1 MPLQIYDTFSNEK
14 KLFEPIDPSNVRMYV
29 CGPTVYD
36 FPHVGNA
43 RPVIVFDLL
52 FRLLRRIYG
61 IDNVT
66 YVRNITDVDDKIIA
80 AASENNEDIKS
91 LTERTIKFFHD
102 DADYIGA
109 LEPTFEPKATDYIND
124 MINIISCLIEKDYAY
139 VSEDNVL
146 FSASK
151 FSKYGQLSGKN
162 LEEMIAGS
170 RVEVESF
177 KRSSS
182 DFVLWKPSKSSE
194 PGWDSPWGKGRPG
207 WHIECSAMSIKYL
220 GKNFEIHGGGRDLI
234 FPHHENEI
242 AQSESFTSEQF
253 AKIWMHAGMI
263 TINGEKMSK
272 SVGNVKS
279 INHVLESWG
288 PNVAR
293 LFCISGHYSKPIDY
307 TEDLLKEN
315 LIRLRQIETCY
326 YELRLAQESQE
337 TEDISSLLEESR
349 EKFDAAL
356 NDDFNTSL
364 GLSVFFNMIKT
375 INSLAADE
383 KISKKIA
390 IQALPVL
397 EYMLEVLGIE
407 IQTVSDEEIESIFE
421 LINKRETLR
430 EEKQFEEADKIRDQI
445 AGLGISLI
453 DHKNKTLWMKKEA
466 IKSEKQ

>member
-66 YVRNITDVDDKIIA
+66 YVRNITDVDDKIIT

-124 MINIISCLIEKDYAY
+124 MIDIISSLIEKDYAY

-207 WHIECSAMSIKYL
+207 WHIECSAMSEKLL
-220 GKNFEIHGGGRDLI
+220 GKNFDIHGGGQDLI

-242 AQSESFTSEQF
+242 AQSECANNEKF
-253 AKIWMHAGMI
+253 ANFWLH
-263 TINGEKMSK
+263 NGFVNVEGNKMSK
-272 SVGNVKS
+272 SEGNFVTVNQLKQKYQGEV
-279 INHVLESWG
+279 I
-288 PNVAR
+288 R
-293 LFCISGHYSKPIDY
+293 LAMISTHYRQPLNW
-307 TEDLLKEN
+307 TENN
-315 LIRLRQIETCY
+315 LIECKKTLDKWYQ
-326 YELRLAQESQE
+326 L
-337 TEDISSLLEESR
+337 ISDNNFS
-349 EKFDAAL
+349 FD
-356 NDDFNTSL
+356 N
-364 GLSVFFNMIKT
+364 
-375 INSLAADE
+375 E
-383 KISKKIA
+383 KISSEVINALEDDLNTPKA
-390 IQALPVL
+390 ISVL
-397 EYMLEVLGIE
+397 HQLYKDCKSNDRNTVETFLSSANFLGILMHTSSE
-407 IQTVSDEEIESIFE
+407 WLSWGKEKLSID
-421 LINKRETLR
+421 
-430 EEKQFEEADKIRDQI
+430 EKQIELLISERKSARDNGNFEKADKIRND
-445 AGLGISLI
+445 LEHKGILLE
-453 DHKNKTLWMKKEA
+453 DNEGKTTWRFK
-466 IKSEKQ
+466 

>member
-102 DADYIGA
+102 DANYIGA

-124 MINIISCLIEKDYAY
+124 MIDIISSLIEKDYAY

-207 WHIECSAMSIKYL
+207 WHIECSAMSEKLL
-220 GKNFEIHGGGRDLI
+220 GKNFDIHGGGQDLI

-242 AQSESFTSEQF
+242 AQSECANNEKF
-253 AKIWMHAGMI
+253 ANFWLH
-263 TINGEKMSK
+263 NGFVNVEGNKMSK
-272 SVGNVKS
+272 SEGNFVTVNQLKQKYQGEV
-279 INHVLESWG
+279 I
-288 PNVAR
+288 R
-293 LFCISGHYSKPIDY
+293 LAMISTHYRQPLNW
-307 TEDLLKEN
+307 TENN
-315 LIRLRQIETCY
+315 LIECKKTLDKWYQ
-326 YELRLAQESQE
+326 L
-337 TEDISSLLEESR
+337 ISENNFS
-349 EKFDAAL
+349 FD
-356 NDDFNTSL
+356 N
-364 GLSVFFNMIKT
+364 
-375 INSLAADE
+375 E
-383 KISKKIA
+383 KISSEVINALEDDLNTPKA
-390 IQALPVL
+390 ISVL
-397 EYMLEVLGIE
+397 HQLYKDCKSNDRNTVETFLSSANFLGILMHTSSE
-407 IQTVSDEEIESIFE
+407 WLSWGKEK
-421 LINKRETLR
+421 LIID
-430 EEKQFEEADKIRDQI
+430 EKQIELLISERKSARDNGNFEKADKIRND
-445 AGLGISLI
+445 LEHKGILLE
-453 DHKNKTLWMKKEA
+453 DNEGKTTWRFK
-466 IKSEKQ
+466 

>member
-1 MPLQIYDTFSNEK
+1 MPLQIYDTLSNEK

-66 YVRNITDVDDKIIA
+66 YVRNITDVDDKIIT

-102 DADYIGA
+102 DANYIGA

-124 MINIISCLIEKDYAY
+124 MIDIISCLIEKDYAY

-207 WHIECSAMSIKYL
+207 WHIECSAMSEKLL
-220 GKNFEIHGGGRDLI
+220 GKNFDIHGGGQDLI

-242 AQSESFTSEQF
+242 AQSECANNEKF
-253 AKIWMHAGMI
+253 ANFWLH
-263 TINGEKMSK
+263 NGFVNVEGNKMSK
-272 SVGNVKS
+272 SEGNFVTVNQLKQKYQGEV
-279 INHVLESWG
+279 I
-288 PNVAR
+288 R
-293 LFCISGHYSKPIDY
+293 LAMISTHYRQPLNW
-307 TEDLLKEN
+307 TENN
-315 LIRLRQIETCY
+315 LIECKKTLDKWYQ
-326 YELRLAQESQE
+326 L
-337 TEDISSLLEESR
+337 ISENNFS
-349 EKFDAAL
+349 FD
-356 NDDFNTSL
+356 N
-364 GLSVFFNMIKT
+364 
-375 INSLAADE
+375 E
-383 KISKKIA
+383 KISSEVINALEDDLNTPKA
-390 IQALPVL
+390 ISVL
-397 EYMLEVLGIE
+397 HQLYKDCKSNDRNTVETFLSSANFLGILMHTSSE
-407 IQTVSDEEIESIFE
+407 WLSWGKEKLSID
-421 LINKRETLR
+421 
-430 EEKQFEEADKIRDQI
+430 EKQIELLISERKSARDNGNFEKADKIRND
-445 AGLGISLI
+445 LEHKGILLE
-453 DHKNKTLWMKKEA
+453 DNKGKTTWRFK
-466 IKSEKQ
+466 

>member
-14 KLFEPIDPSNVRMYV
+14 KLFEPIDPSNVRMCV

-102 DADYIGA
+102 DANYIGA

-124 MINIISCLIEKDYAY
+124 MIDIISSLIEKDYAY

-207 WHIECSAMSIKYL
+207 WHIECSAMSEKLL
-220 GKNFEIHGGGRDLI
+220 GKNFDIHGGGQDLI

-242 AQSESFTSEQF
+242 AQSECANNEKF
-253 AKIWMHAGMI
+253 ANFWLH
-263 TINGEKMSK
+263 NGFVNVEGNKMSK
-272 SVGNVKS
+272 SEGNFVTVNQLKQKYQGEVIRLAMIS
-279 INHVLESWG
+279 THYRQPINW
-288 PNVAR
+288 
-293 LFCISGHYSKPIDY
+293 
-307 TEDLLKEN
+307 TENN
-315 LIRLRQIETCY
+315 LIECKKTLDKWYQ
-326 YELRLAQESQE
+326 L
-337 TEDISSLLEESR
+337 ISENNFS
-349 EKFDAAL
+349 FD
-356 NDDFNTSL
+356 N
-364 GLSVFFNMIKT
+364 
-375 INSLAADE
+375 E
-383 KISKKIA
+383 KISSEVINALEDDLNTPKA
-390 IQALPVL
+390 ISVL
-397 EYMLEVLGIE
+397 HQLYKDCKSNDRNTVETFLSSANFLGILMHTSSE
-407 IQTVSDEEIESIFE
+407 WLSWGKEKLSID
-421 LINKRETLR
+421 
-430 EEKQFEEADKIRDQI
+430 EKQIELLISERKSARDNGNFEKADKIRND
-445 AGLGISLI
+445 LEHKGILLE
-453 DHKNKTLWMKKEA
+453 DNEGKTTWRFK
-466 IKSEKQ
+466 

>member
-66 YVRNITDVDDKIIA
+66 YVRNITDVDDKIIT

-124 MINIISCLIEKDYAY
+124 MIDIISSLIEKDYAY

-207 WHIECSAMSIKYL
+207 WHIECSAMSEKLL
-220 GKNFEIHGGGRDLI
+220 GKNFDIHGGGQDLI

-242 AQSESFTSEQF
+242 AQSECANNEKF
-253 AKIWMHAGMI
+253 ANFWLH
-263 TINGEKMSK
+263 NGFVNVEGNKMSK
-272 SVGNVKS
+272 SEGNFVTVNQLKQKYQGEV
-279 INHVLESWG
+279 I
-288 PNVAR
+288 R
-293 LFCISGHYSKPIDY
+293 LAMISTHYRQPLNW
-307 TEDLLKEN
+307 TENN
-315 LIRLRQIETCY
+315 LIECKKTLDKWYQ
-326 YELRLAQESQE
+326 L
-337 TEDISSLLEESR
+337 ISENNFS
-349 EKFDAAL
+349 FD
-356 NDDFNTSL
+356 N
-364 GLSVFFNMIKT
+364 
-375 INSLAADE
+375 E
-383 KISKKIA
+383 KISSEVIDALEDDLNTPKA
-390 IQALPVL
+390 ISVL
-397 EYMLEVLGIE
+397 HQLYKDCKSNDRNTVETFLSSANFLGILMHTSSE
-407 IQTVSDEEIESIFE
+407 WLSWGKEKLSID
-421 LINKRETLR
+421 
-430 EEKQFEEADKIRDQI
+430 EKQIELLISERKSARDNGNFEKADKIRND
-445 AGLGISLI
+445 LEHNGILLE
-453 DHKNKTLWMKKEA
+453 DNEGKTTWRFK
-466 IKSEKQ
+466 

>member
-61 IDNVT
+61 VGNVT
-66 YVRNITDVDDKIIA
+66 YVRNITDVDDKIIT

-124 MINIISCLIEKDYAY
+124 MIDIISCLIEKDYAY

-207 WHIECSAMSIKYL
+207 WHIECSAMSEKLL
-220 GKNFEIHGGGRDLI
+220 GKNFDIHGGGQDLI

-242 AQSESFTSEQF
+242 AQSECANNEKF
-253 AKIWMHAGMI
+253 ANYWLH
-263 TINGEKMSK
+263 NGFVNVEGNKMSK
-272 SVGNVKS
+272 SDGNFVTVNQLKQKYQGEV
-279 INHVLESWG
+279 I
-288 PNVAR
+288 R
-293 LFCISGHYSKPIDY
+293 LAMISTHYRQPLNW
-307 TEDLLKEN
+307 TENN
-315 LIRLRQIETCY
+315 LIECKKTLDKWYQ
-326 YELRLAQESQE
+326 L
-337 TEDISSLLEESR
+337 ISENNFS
-349 EKFDAAL
+349 FD
-356 NDDFNTSL
+356 N
-364 GLSVFFNMIKT
+364 
-375 INSLAADE
+375 E
-383 KISKKIA
+383 KISSEVINALEDDLNTPKA
-390 IQALPVL
+390 ISVL
-397 EYMLEVLGIE
+397 HQLYKDCKSNDRNTVETFLSSANFLGILMHTSSE
-407 IQTVSDEEIESIFE
+407 WLSWGKEKLSID
-421 LINKRETLR
+421 
-430 EEKQFEEADKIRDQI
+430 EKQIELLISERKSARDNGNFEKADKIRND
-445 AGLGISLI
+445 LEHKGILLE
-453 DHKNKTLWMKKEA
+453 DNKGKTTWRFK
-466 IKSEKQ
+466 

>member
-14 KLFEPIDPSNVRMYV
+14 KLFEPIDTSNVRMYV

-66 YVRNITDVDDKIIA
+66 YVRNITDVDDKIIT

-124 MINIISCLIEKDYAY
+124 MIDIISSLIEKDYAY

-207 WHIECSAMSIKYL
+207 WHIECSAMSEKLL
-220 GKNFEIHGGGRDLI
+220 GKNFDIHGGGQDLI

-242 AQSESFTSEQF
+242 AQSECANNEKF
-253 AKIWMHAGMI
+253 ANFWLH
-263 TINGEKMSK
+263 NGFVNVEGNKMSK
-272 SVGNVKS
+272 SEGNFVTVNQLKQKYQGEV
-279 INHVLESWG
+279 I
-288 PNVAR
+288 R
-293 LFCISGHYSKPIDY
+293 LAMISTHYRQPLNW
-307 TEDLLKEN
+307 TENN
-315 LIRLRQIETCY
+315 LIECKKTLDKWYQLIPEN
-326 YELRLAQESQE
+326 
-337 TEDISSLLEESR
+337 
-349 EKFDAAL
+349 KFSFD
-356 NDDFNTSL
+356 N
-364 GLSVFFNMIKT
+364 
-375 INSLAADE
+375 E
-383 KISKKIA
+383 KISSEVIDALEDDLNTPKA
-390 IQALPVL
+390 ISVL
-397 EYMLEVLGIE
+397 HQLYKDCKSNDRNTVETFLSSANFLGILMHTSSE
-407 IQTVSDEEIESIFE
+407 WLSWGKEKLSID
-421 LINKRETLR
+421 
-430 EEKQFEEADKIRDQI
+430 EKQIELLISERKSARDNGNFEKADKIRND
-445 AGLGISLI
+445 LEYKGILLE
-453 DHKNKTLWMKKEA
+453 DNEGKTTWRFK
-466 IKSEKQ
+466 

>member
-61 IDNVT
+61 NDYVT
-66 YVRNITDVDDKIIA
+66 YVRNITDVDDKIIT

-102 DADYIGA
+102 DANYIGA

-124 MINIISCLIEKDYAY
+124 MIDIINSLIEKDYAY

-151 FSKYGQLSGKN
+151 FSRYGQLSGKN

-207 WHIECSAMSIKYL
+207 WHIECSAMSEKLL
-220 GKNFEIHGGGRDLI
+220 GKNFDIHGGGQDLI

-242 AQSESFTSEQF
+242 AQSECANNEKF
-253 AKIWMHAGMI
+253 ANFWLH
-263 TINGEKMSK
+263 NGFVNVEGNKMSK
-272 SVGNVKS
+272 SEGNFVTVNQLKQKYQGEV
-279 INHVLESWG
+279 I
-288 PNVAR
+288 R
-293 LFCISGHYSKPIDY
+293 LAMISTHYRQPLNW
-307 TEDLLKEN
+307 TENN
-315 LIRLRQIETCY
+315 LIECKKTLDKWYQ
-326 YELRLAQESQE
+326 L
-337 TEDISSLLEESR
+337 ISENNFS
-349 EKFDAAL
+349 FD
-356 NDDFNTSL
+356 N
-364 GLSVFFNMIKT
+364 
-375 INSLAADE
+375 E
-383 KISKKIA
+383 KISSEVINALEDDLNTPKA
-390 IQALPVL
+390 ISVL
-397 EYMLEVLGIE
+397 HQLYKDCKSNDRNTVETFLSSANFLGILMHTSSE
-407 IQTVSDEEIESIFE
+407 WLSWGKEKLSID
-421 LINKRETLR
+421 
-430 EEKQFEEADKIRDQI
+430 EKQIELLISERKSARKNGNFEKADKIRND
-445 AGLGISLI
+445 LEHKGILLE
-453 DHKNKTLWMKKEA
+453 DNEGKTTWRFK
-466 IKSEKQ
+466 

>member
-66 YVRNITDVDDKIIA
+66 YVRNITDVDDKIIT

-102 DADYIGA
+102 DANYIGA

-124 MINIISCLIEKDYAY
+124 MIEIISSLIEKDYAY

-207 WHIECSAMSIKYL
+207 WHIECSAMSEKLL
-220 GKNFEIHGGGRDLI
+220 GKNFDIHGGGQDLI

-242 AQSESFTSEQF
+242 AQSECANNEKF
-253 AKIWMHAGMI
+253 ANFWLH
-263 TINGEKMSK
+263 NGFVNVEGNKMSK
-272 SVGNVKS
+272 SEGNFVTVNQLKQKYQGEV
-279 INHVLESWG
+279 I
-288 PNVAR
+288 R
-293 LFCISGHYSKPIDY
+293 LAMISTHYRQPLNW
-307 TEDLLKEN
+307 TENN
-315 LIRLRQIETCY
+315 LIECKKTLDKWYQ
-326 YELRLAQESQE
+326 L
-337 TEDISSLLEESR
+337 ISENNFS
-349 EKFDAAL
+349 FD
-356 NDDFNTSL
+356 N
-364 GLSVFFNMIKT
+364 
-375 INSLAADE
+375 E
-383 KISKKIA
+383 KISSEVINALEDDLNTPKA
-390 IQALPVL
+390 ISVL
-397 EYMLEVLGIE
+397 HQLYKDCKSNDRNTVETFLSSANFLGILMHTSSE
-407 IQTVSDEEIESIFE
+407 WLSWGKEKLSID
-421 LINKRETLR
+421 
-430 EEKQFEEADKIRDQI
+430 EKQIELLISERKSARDNGNFEKADKIRND
-445 AGLGISLI
+445 LEHKGILLE
-453 DHKNKTLWMKKEA
+453 DNKGKTTWRFK
-466 IKSEKQ
+466 

>member
-66 YVRNITDVDDKIIA
+66 YVRNITDVDDKIIT

-102 DADYIGA
+102 DANYIGA

-124 MINIISCLIEKDYAY
+124 MIDIINSLIEKDYAY

-151 FSKYGQLSGKN
+151 FSRYGQLSGKN

-207 WHIECSAMSIKYL
+207 WHIECSAMSEKLL
-220 GKNFEIHGGGRDLI
+220 GKNFDIHGGGQDLI

-242 AQSESFTSEQF
+242 AQSECANNEKF
-253 AKIWMHAGMI
+253 ANFWLH
-263 TINGEKMSK
+263 NGFVNVEGNKMSK
-272 SVGNVKS
+272 SEGNFVTVNQLKQKYQGEV
-279 INHVLESWG
+279 I
-288 PNVAR
+288 R
-293 LFCISGHYSKPIDY
+293 LAMISTHYRQPLNW
-307 TEDLLKEN
+307 TENN
-315 LIRLRQIETCY
+315 LIECKKTLDKWYQ
-326 YELRLAQESQE
+326 L
-337 TEDISSLLEESR
+337 ISENNFS
-349 EKFDAAL
+349 FD
-356 NDDFNTSL
+356 N
-364 GLSVFFNMIKT
+364 
-375 INSLAADE
+375 E
-383 KISKKIA
+383 KISSEVINALEDDLNTPKA
-390 IQALPVL
+390 ISVL
-397 EYMLEVLGIE
+397 HQLYKDCKSNDRNTVETFLSSANFLGILMHTSSE
-407 IQTVSDEEIESIFE
+407 WLSWGKEKLSIDEKEIELLISERKSARDNGNFE
-421 LINKRETLR
+421 K
-430 EEKQFEEADKIRDQI
+430 ADKIRND
-445 AGLGISLI
+445 LEHKGILLE
-453 DHKNKTLWMKKEA
+453 DNEGKTTWRFK
-466 IKSEKQ
+466 

>member
-66 YVRNITDVDDKIIA
+66 YVRNITDVDDKIIT

-124 MINIISCLIEKDYAY
+124 MIDIISCLIEKDYAY

-207 WHIECSAMSIKYL
+207 WHIECSAMSEKLL
-220 GKNFEIHGGGRDLI
+220 GKNFDIHGGGQDLI

-242 AQSESFTSEQF
+242 AQSECANNEKF
-253 AKIWMHAGMI
+253 ANFWLH
-263 TINGEKMSK
+263 NGFVNVEGNKMSK
-272 SVGNVKS
+272 SEGNFVTV
-279 INHVLESWG
+279 NQ
-288 PNVAR
+288 
-293 LFCISGHYSKPIDY
+293 
-307 TEDLLKEN
+307 LKQKYQGEV
-315 LIRLRQIETCY
+315 IRLAMISTHYRQP
-326 YELRLAQESQE
+326 LNW
-337 TEDISSLLEESR
+337 TENNLTECKKTLDKWYQLISENNFS
-349 EKFDAAL
+349 FD
-356 NDDFNTSL
+356 N
-364 GLSVFFNMIKT
+364 
-375 INSLAADE
+375 E
-383 KISKKIA
+383 KISSEVINALEDDLNTPKA
-390 IQALPVL
+390 ISVL
-397 EYMLEVLGIE
+397 HQLYKDCKSNDRNTVETFLSSANFLGILMHTSSE
-407 IQTVSDEEIESIFE
+407 WLSWGKEKLSID
-421 LINKRETLR
+421 
-430 EEKQFEEADKIRDQI
+430 EKQIELLISERKSARDNGNFEKADKIRNDLEQK
-445 AGLGISLI
+445 GILLE
-453 DHKNKTLWMKKEA
+453 DNEGKTTWRFK
-466 IKSEKQ
+466 

>member
-124 MINIISCLIEKDYAY
+124 MIDIISSLIEKDYAY

-207 WHIECSAMSIKYL
+207 WHIECSAMSEKLL
-220 GKNFEIHGGGRDLI
+220 GKNFDIHGGGQDLI

-242 AQSESFTSEQF
+242 AQSECANNEKF
-253 AKIWMHAGMI
+253 ANFWLH
-263 TINGEKMSK
+263 NGFVNVEGNKMSK
-272 SVGNVKS
+272 SEGNFVTVNQLKQKYQGEV
-279 INHVLESWG
+279 I
-288 PNVAR
+288 R
-293 LFCISGHYSKPIDY
+293 LAMISTHYRQPLNW
-307 TEDLLKEN
+307 TENN
-315 LIRLRQIETCY
+315 LIECKKTLDKWYQ
-326 YELRLAQESQE
+326 L
-337 TEDISSLLEESR
+337 ISENNFS
-349 EKFDAAL
+349 FD
-356 NDDFNTSL
+356 N
-364 GLSVFFNMIKT
+364 
-375 INSLAADE
+375 E
-383 KISKKIA
+383 KISSEVINALEDDLNTPKA
-390 IQALPVL
+390 ISVL
-397 EYMLEVLGIE
+397 HQLYKDCKSNDRNTVETFLSSANFLGILMHTSSE
-407 IQTVSDEEIESIFE
+407 WLSWGKEKLSID
-421 LINKRETLR
+421 
-430 EEKQFEEADKIRDQI
+430 EKQIELLISERKSARDNGNFEKADKIRND
-445 AGLGISLI
+445 LEHKGILLE
-453 DHKNKTLWMKKEA
+453 DNEGKTTWRFK
-466 IKSEKQ
+466 

>member
-66 YVRNITDVDDKIIA
+66 YVRNITDVDDKIIT

-124 MINIISCLIEKDYAY
+124 MIDIISCLIEKDYAY

-207 WHIECSAMSIKYL
+207 WHIECSAMSEKLL
-220 GKNFEIHGGGRDLI
+220 GKNFDIHGGGQDLI

-242 AQSESFTSEQF
+242 AQSECANNEKF
-253 AKIWMHAGMI
+253 ANFWLH
-263 TINGEKMSK
+263 NGFVNVEGNKMSK
-272 SVGNVKS
+272 SEGNFVTVNQLKQKYQGEV
-279 INHVLESWG
+279 I
-288 PNVAR
+288 R
-293 LFCISGHYSKPIDY
+293 LAMISTHYRQPLNW
-307 TEDLLKEN
+307 TENN
-315 LIRLRQIETCY
+315 LIECKKTLDKWYQ
-326 YELRLAQESQE
+326 L
-337 TEDISSLLEESR
+337 ISENNFS
-349 EKFDAAL
+349 FD
-356 NDDFNTSL
+356 N
-364 GLSVFFNMIKT
+364 
-375 INSLAADE
+375 E
-383 KISKKIA
+383 KISSEVINALEDDLNTPKA
-390 IQALPVL
+390 ISVL
-397 EYMLEVLGIE
+397 HQLYKDCKSNDRNTVETFLSSANFLGILMHTSSE
-407 IQTVSDEEIESIFE
+407 WLSWGKEKLSID
-421 LINKRETLR
+421 
-430 EEKQFEEADKIRDQI
+430 EKQIELLISERKSARDNGNFEKADKIRND
-445 AGLGISLI
+445 LEHKGILLE
-453 DHKNKTLWMKKEA
+453 DNEGKTTWRFK
-466 IKSEKQ
+466 